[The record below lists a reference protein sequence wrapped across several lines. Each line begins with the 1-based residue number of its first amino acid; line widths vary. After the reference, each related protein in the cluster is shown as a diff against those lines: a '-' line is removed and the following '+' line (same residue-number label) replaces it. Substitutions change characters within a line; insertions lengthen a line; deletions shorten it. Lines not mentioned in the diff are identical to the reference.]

1 MTAEQLFLAHSK
13 SKLQQ
18 MTSHIETCVLRV
30 GQAGGLLRVDN
41 PPTNSIANLIL
52 HLTGNVR
59 QWIGSSIGGQPD
71 IRNRDQEFAADIT
84 IDTPELLANLSQT
97 MNDALQVLANL
108 PPGRLTDRVQT
119 QDGERSVLEVIYQ
132 VVGHFQQHTGQII
145 FATKQMTG
153 ENLNFYAPPKKS
165 S

>member
-1 MTAEQLFLAHSK
+1 MTAEQLFLAHSIN
-13 SKLQQ
+13 KLTQ
-18 MTSHIETCVLRV
+18 MTGYIETCVLRV
-30 GQAGGLLRVDN
+30 GQAGSLRRVGN
-41 PPTNSIANLIL
+41 PRTNSIANLIL

-71 IRNRDQEFAADIT
+71 IRSRDREFADAT

-97 MNDALQVLANL
+97 VNDALEILKNL
-108 PPGRLTDRVQT
+108 PPDKLTDLVQT
-119 QDGERSVLEVIYQ
+119 QDGERSALEVIYQ

-145 FATKQMTG
+145 FATKLLTG
-153 ENLNFYAPPKKS
+153 EDLNFYAPPKKS